1 MDTVGCTAD
10 KIDYVVGESLI
21 HQYNECNEL
30 RVYCLCWN
38 FGDLFHAVY
47 QNIGKEEKEQEG
59 NLVRKEIIYIYIYIY
74 IY

>member
-47 QNIGKEEKEQEG
+47 
-59 NLVRKEIIYIYIYIY
+59 
-74 IY
+74 